1 MIEGI
6 FARFRHHGAHE
17 PSWHGDRRSSGRVYV
32 ECGVDRSYRVDM
44 RRLVSAARAG
54 AGGGQLACATALLAL
69 LCLGGGAA
77 AMARGN
83 GNGGTSTTA
92 HIGDDGLH
100 CPAGPVHI
108 AEIQAITRQNN
119 AADPNLPLGEA
130 SIEICA
136 TDATKFTDVVTRGAP
151 DAGVAGGLV
160 GQKTGVDGT
169 MQIRGR
175 TAQMDAT
182 VYVPLAAVDMGQC
195 GAQDDGQQQDGA
207 GGGTCKPHGFVASF
221 AGTWVFSPGKWQS
234 FQAGADSSGNPI
246 VLAVRI
252 LNGPVE

>member
-1 MIEGI
+1 M
-6 FARFRHHGAHE
+6 FARFSRHGASE
-17 PSWHGDRRSSGRVYV
+17 PSWHGDRRSPGRMYV
-32 ECGVDRSYRVDM
+32 EYGVDRSYRVNM
-44 RRLVSAARAG
+44 RRSVNAARAE
-54 AGGGQLACATALLAL
+54 AGRRRLAYATALVAL
-69 LCLGGGAA
+69 LAVGGGCGTAV
-77 AMARGN
+77 ARGSS
-83 GNGGTSTTA
+83 NGGTNTTA

-119 AADPNLPLGEA
+119 AGDPNLPLGEA

-136 TDATKFTDVVTRGAP
+136 TDATKFTDVVTRGTP
-151 DAGVAGGLV
+151 DGGAAGGSV

-169 MQIRGR
+169 LQIRGR

-182 VYVPLAAVDMGQC
+182 VYVPLAAADMAQC
-195 GAQDDGQQQDGA
+195 SLQDDGQQQDGA
-207 GGGTCKPHGFVASF
+207 GNGTCRPHGFVASF

>member
-1 MIEGI
+1 MIEGV
-6 FARFRHHGAHE
+6 FARFSHHGASE
-17 PSWHGDRRSSGRVYV
+17 PSWQGDRRSPGRVYV

-44 RRLVSAARAG
+44 RRSVNVVRAG
-54 AGGGQLACATALLAL
+54 TGRGRLACATALAAL
-69 LCLGGGAA
+69 LGLGGCGA
-77 AMARGN
+77 AMARGSS
-83 GNGGTSTTA
+83 NGGTNTTA

-108 AEIQAITRQNN
+108 AEIQAITRQNDT
-119 AADPNLPLGEA
+119 ADPNLPLGEA

-151 DAGVAGGLV
+151 DNGAAGGSV

-182 VYVPLAAVDMGQC
+182 VYVPLAAADMGQC
-195 GAQDDGQQQDGA
+195 GSQDDGQQQDGA
-207 GGGTCKPHGFVASF
+207 GGGTCRPHGFVASF

-234 FQAGADSSGNPI
+234 FQAGTDSSGNPI